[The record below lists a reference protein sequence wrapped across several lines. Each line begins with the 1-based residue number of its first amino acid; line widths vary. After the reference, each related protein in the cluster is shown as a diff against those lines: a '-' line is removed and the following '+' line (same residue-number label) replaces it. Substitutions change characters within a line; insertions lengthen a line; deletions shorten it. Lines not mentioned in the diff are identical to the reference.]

1 MDIQDLFHSCKSGD
15 LNRLQYLVEVK
26 EVEVDVRDK
35 WDSTPLYYACLCGH
49 RDIVEFLLEKG
60 AKCEAN
66 TFDGERCLYGALTD
80 DIRNL
85 LKSFHVISK
94 RTIRRDLFEEFLR
107 KLLESKQ
114 YSDVVFSVHGE
125 EIHAHRCI
133 LCARCLFFAHMFK
146 TKWQD
151 RQRVELNHANMLPG
165 AFKAILQYLYTG
177 HMETPMDLV
186 DSCVKLARQCQLSEL
201 VTEVEDRLK
210 KTLSWESS
218 KPGVRVTT
226 LELSP
231 ENSKENLQR
240 DLAQLAHW
248 AMPAELNSWVLGEL
262 PFEPETLPLT
272 YPDVCFSVDNHRFL
286 CHKTFFCARSDY
298 FKAVIEDHFGE
309 AELSGSLPVV
319 YLHEATVQVF
329 VRILSYM
336 YSDSCDLHPD
346 IVADVLM
353 TADMYLLPGLK
364 RLCGVAMSTYLE
376 VSNVVTMI
384 QTARLFGLVRLE
396 SQCAE
401 FIAHNLS
408 KIVAQDKFKQ
418 LVVEDA
424 SQVKGR
430 EETDS
435 IDVIDEIRFYI
446 SNFVQTYSEME
457 EANEKLRL
465 IDDLLEELDI
475 EG

>member
-15 LNRLQYLVEVK
+15 LHRLQYLVEVK
-26 EVEVDVRDK
+26 DVEVDVRDK

-49 RDIVEFLLEKG
+49 RNIVEYLLEKG

-66 TFDGERCLYGALTD
+66 TFEGERCLYGALTD

-94 RTIRRDLFEEFLR
+94 HTIRRDLFEEFLR

-114 YSDVVFSVHGE
+114 YSDVVFNVHGE
-125 EIHAHRCI
+125 VVHAHRCI
-133 LCARCLFFAHMFK
+133 LSARCLFFAQMFK
-146 TKWQD
+146 TRWHD
-151 RQRVELNHANMLPG
+151 RQTVELNHANMSPE

-177 HMETPMDLV
+177 HMEIAIDLV
-186 DSCVKLARQCQLSEL
+186 DSCIKLARQCQLAEL
-201 VTEVEDRLK
+201 VDEVEDRLK
-210 KTLSWESS
+210 KTRYWESS

-226 LELSP
+226 LVLSP
-231 ENSKENLQR
+231 ANSKESLQK

-248 AMPAELNSWVLGEL
+248 ALPDALTSWVTGEL
-262 PFEPETLPLT
+262 PFEPETIPLT
-272 YPDVCFSVDNHRFL
+272 FPDICFEVDNHRFT

-298 FKAVIEDHFGE
+298 FKAVLQDHFGE
-309 AELSGSLPVV
+309 TECSESLPVV
-319 YLHEATVQVF
+319 HLHNVSLDVF
-329 VRILSYM
+329 ARVLSYI
-336 YSDSCDLHPD
+336 YSDACDLHPD
-346 IVADVLM
+346 IVTDILL

-364 RLCGVAMSTYLE
+364 RLCGVAMATYLE
-376 VSNVVTMI
+376 VSNVVSMI
-384 QTARLFGLVRLE
+384 QTSRLFGLVRLE

-401 FIAHNLS
+401 FIANNLS
-408 KIVAQDKFKQ
+408 KVIARDDFKQ

-424 SQVKGR
+424 AQIEGR

-435 IDVIDEIRFYI
+435 IDIIDEIRFYI
-446 SNFVQTYSEME
+446 SSFVQTYSEME
-457 EANEKLRL
+457 EANDKLRL
-465 IDDLLEELDI
+465 IDDVLEELDI

>member
-1 MDIQDLFHSCKSGD
+1 MDIQDLFHSCKLGD
-15 LNRLQYLVEVK
+15 LHRVQYLVEVK

-49 RDIVEFLLEKG
+49 RDIVEFLLKKG

-114 YSDVVFSVHGE
+114 YSDVVFSVHDE

-133 LCARCLFFAHMFK
+133 LSARCLFFAHMFK
-146 TKWQD
+146 TKWHD
-151 RQRVELNHANMLPG
+151 RTRIELNHANMLPG
-165 AFKAILQYLYTG
+165 AFKAVLQFLYTG
-177 HMETPMDLV
+177 HMEVPMDLV
-186 DSCVKLARQCQLSEL
+186 DSCVKLARQCQLPQL

-226 LELSP
+226 LVLSP
-231 ENSKENLQR
+231 ENSKEALQR

-248 AMPAELNSWVLGEL
+248 AMPENLTSWVIGEL
-262 PFEPETLPLT
+262 PFEPETMPST
-272 YPDVCFSVDNHRFL
+272 YPDVCFSVSNNHFK

-298 FKAVIEDHFGE
+298 FKAIIEDHFGE
-309 AELSGSLPVV
+309 TEFNGSLPVV
-319 YLHEATVQVF
+319 YLHDVTVDVF
-329 VRILSYM
+329 VRILTYM

-346 IVADVLM
+346 LVIDVLV

-364 RLCGVAMSTYLE
+364 RLCGVAMATYLD
-376 VSNVVTMI
+376 VSNVVSMI
-384 QTARLFGLVRLE
+384 QTSRLFGLVRLE

-401 FIAHNLS
+401 FIANNLS
-408 KIVAQDKFKQ
+408 KIIAQQEFKQ
-418 LVVEDA
+418 LVLEDA

-457 EANEKLRL
+457 EANDKLRL
-465 IDDLLEELDI
+465 IDDLLEELDV